1 MSTEKKYH
9 FETLQVHAGQVVDP
23 TTHARAPPIYA
34 SSSYVF
40 TDLKDGADL
49 FGLRKVGNIYSR
61 LTNPTNSVAEERLAA
76 LEGGAAAL
84 VTASGQSAEFTT
96 IATIAKKG
104 DNIITSNFI
113 YGGTHNLFQNIF
125 KDFGITFKFVDTL
138 NPKDYEILIDENTK
152 AIYIESIGNP
162 THSVPDFEAFA
173 KVAHRYNI
181 PLIVDNTFGMGGY
194 LVQPI
199 KYGADIVVHSTTK
212 WINGHG
218 TVIGGVIV
226 DAGKFDWKNG
236 KFPQLSEPSPSYHGL
251 KFADT
256 FGNLAFI
263 FRARA
268 EILRDIG
275 PCQSPFNSFLNLIG
289 LESLSL
295 RAQRHVDNALELAKW
310 LKTRKEVS
318 WVSYAGLPDHPTYNN
333 AKKYLSNGYG
343 GVLTFG
349 LKKGFKG
356 AGIFVENLKLVSDL
370 ANVGDAKT
378 LIVHPASTTHE
389 QLSDKEK
396 RAVGITPELL
406 RVSVGIEH
414 IDDIKADFIQAFEK
428 LQDHGIL
435 ASFKTLV
442 SDVKR
447 KIQNKTRSAK
457 KNVKTSAKRAIYY
470 RKAYANKKKYEAV
483 H

>member
-310 LKTRKEVS
+310 LKTRKEVA
-318 WVSYAGLPDHPTYNN
+318 WVSYAGLPNHPTYAN
-333 AKKYLSNGYG
+333 AKKYLKHGYG

-349 LKKGFKG
+349 LKKGYDG
-356 AGIFVENLKLVSDL
+356 AATFISNLKLVSNL

-389 QLSDKEK
+389 QLTDEEK
-396 RAVGITPELL
+396 KACGITPDLL

-414 IDDIKADFIQAFEK
+414 IEDIKDDFIQAFNVVNGNAEK
-428 LQDHGIL
+428 E
-435 ASFKTLV
+435 KEKEK
-442 SDVKR
+442 VKR
-447 KIQNKTRSAK
+447 TKSSKTAKYKSYKKSASTVGFIGTIK
-457 KNVKTSAKRAIYY
+457 SIFKNLKLRLF
-470 RKAYANKKKYEAV
+470 

>member
-1 MSTEKKYH
+1 MSSKPQYR
-9 FETLQVHAGQVVDP
+9 FETLQVHAGQTVDP
-23 TTHARAPPIYA
+23 TTHARAAPIYA

-104 DNIITSNFI
+104 DNIITSSFI

-138 NPKDYEILIDENTK
+138 KPKDYEALIDDKTK
-152 AIYIESIGNP
+152 AIYLESIGNP
-162 THSVPDFEAFA
+162 THAVPDFEAFA

-199 KYGADIVVHSTTK
+199 KYGADIVIHSTTK

-251 KFADT
+251 KFADA

-268 EILRDIG
+268 EILRDVG
-275 PCQSPFNSFLNLIG
+275 PCQSPFNTFLNLLG

-318 WVSYAGLPDHPTYNN
+318 WVSYAGLPDHPSYAN
-333 AKKYLSNGYG
+333 AKKYLQHGYG

-378 LIVHPASTTHE
+378 LIVHPVSTTHE

-428 LQDHGIL
+428 LQDHGLIE
-435 ASFKTLV
+435 SFKTLII
-442 SDVKR
+442 DVKR
-447 KIQNKTRSAK
+447 KVQNKARSVK
-457 KNVKTSAKRAIYY
+457 KNVKTNVKRAVYY
-470 RKAYANKKKYEAV
+470 KKAYANKKKYRV
-483 H
+483 VN

>member
-289 LESLSL
+289 LESLWL

>member
-1 MSTEKKYH
+1 MSSQELH
-9 FETLQVHAGQVVDP
+9 FETLQVHAGQTVDSA
-23 TTHARAPPIYA
+23 THSRAVPIYA
-34 SSSYVF
+34 TSSYVF

-61 LTNPTNSVAEERLAA
+61 LTNPTNAVAEERLAA
-76 LEGGAAAL
+76 LEGGAAGL

-96 IATIAKKG
+96 IAAIAKNG
-104 DNIITSNFI
+104 DNVITSGFI

-125 KDFGITFKFVDTL
+125 KDFGITFKFVDSL
-138 NPKDYEILIDENTK
+138 NPEEYEALIDDKTK
-152 AIYIESIGNP
+152 AIYLESIGNP
-162 THSVPDFEAFA
+162 THAVPDFEAFA
-173 KVAHRYNI
+173 AVAHRHGI

-199 KYGADIVVHSTTK
+199 KYGADIVIHSTTK

-218 TVIGGVIV
+218 TVIGGVII

-251 KFADT
+251 KFADA

-263 FRARA
+263 FRCRA
-268 EILRDIG
+268 ELLRDIG
-275 PCQSPFNSFLNLIG
+275 PCQSPFSTFINLLG

-295 RAQRHVDNALELAKW
+295 RAQRHVDNALELAQW
-310 LKTRKEVS
+310 LKTRDEVS
-318 WVSYAGLPDHPTYNN
+318 WVSYAGLPDHPSYAN
-333 AKKYLSNGYG
+333 AKKYLRNGYG

-349 LKKGFKG
+349 LKSGAKG
-356 AGIFVENLKLVSDL
+356 AATFVENLKLVSDL

-378 LIVHPASTTHE
+378 LIVHPYSTTHE
-389 QLSDKEK
+389 QLSDEEK
-396 RAVGITPELL
+396 KSVGITPELL

-428 LQDHGIL
+428 VNDENLVQD
-435 ASFKTLV
+435 FKKL
-442 SDVKR
+442 
-447 KIQNKTRSAK
+447 
-457 KNVKTSAKRAIYY
+457 
-470 RKAYANKKKYEAV
+470 
-483 H
+483 

>member
-1 MSTEKKYH
+1 MSSNKELR
-9 FETLQVHAGQVVDP
+9 FETLQVHAGQTVDP
-23 TTHARAPPIYA
+23 NTHSRAVPIYA
-34 SSSYVF
+34 TTSYVF

-61 LTNPTNSVAEERLAA
+61 LTNPTNAVVEERLAA
-76 LEGGAAAL
+76 LEGGAAGL
-84 VTASGQSAEFTT
+84 VTASGQSAEFIT
-96 IATIAKKG
+96 IAAIAKAG
-104 DNIITSNFI
+104 DNVITSSFI

-125 KDFGITFKFVDTL
+125 RDFGVTFKFVDTL
-138 NPKDYEILIDENTK
+138 DPKAYEALIDDKTK
-152 AIYIESIGNP
+152 AIYLESIGNP
-162 THSVPDFEAFA
+162 AHSVPDFEAFA
-173 KVAHRYNI
+173 TVAHNHGI

-236 KFPQLSEPSPSYHGL
+236 KFPQFSEPSPSYHGL
-251 KFADT
+251 KFGDA

-268 EILRDIG
+268 ELLRDIG
-275 PCQSPFNSFLNLIG
+275 PAQGPFSSFINLLG

-295 RAQRHVDNALELAKW
+295 RAQRHVDNAIELAKW
-310 LKTRKEVS
+310 LKTRDEVS
-318 WVSYAGLPDHPTYNN
+318 WVSYAGLPDHPTYAN
-333 AKKYLSNGYG
+333 AKKYLRNGYG

-349 LKKGFKG
+349 LKKGKEG
-356 AGIFVENLKLVSDL
+356 AATFVENLKLVSNL
-370 ANVGDAKT
+370 ANVGDAKS
-378 LIVHPASTTHE
+378 LIVHPYSTTHE
-389 QLSDKEK
+389 QLSDEEK

-414 IDDIKADFIQAFEK
+414 IEDIKAYFIQAFEK
-428 LQDHGIL
+428 L
-435 ASFKTLV
+435 
-442 SDVKR
+442 
-447 KIQNKTRSAK
+447 
-457 KNVKTSAKRAIYY
+457 
-470 RKAYANKKKYEAV
+470 
-483 H
+483 